1 MADIT
6 SLYRQDLQEIEQVA
20 LEIAA
25 IEPVAS
31 VLLFQLVEAVLYEYE
46 GGVVPG
52 ERALEINA
60 LAPAVNSLLGNPG
73 DTACQRDL
81 SSGILGVFPRFS
93 MRMSA

>member
-6 SLYRQDLQEIEQVA
+6 SLYRQDLQKIEQIA

-25 IEPVAS
+25 VEPVAS

-46 GGVVPG
+46 GGAVPG
-52 ERALEINA
+52 ERARQINA
-60 LAPAVNSLLGNPG
+60 LAGAANSLVEEPR
-73 DTACQRDL
+73 DAACQRDL
-81 SSGILGVFPRFS
+81 AAGILSVFPRFS